1 MLSKDT
7 KGEELA
13 EADRNHST
21 HENKKGQTKWP
32 YNKAHATKEKEVEW
46 PDALQ
51 NKWGWARQ
59 AKTEKQWHGQTIK
72 TQASDQT
79 RQTQSNNTI
88 QIIHTPAPT
97 YIPCRSWFM
106 SKRVQMKFVRFL
118 FTVSTVRSCAL
129 LWYARNNFYYT

>member
-79 RQTQSNNTI
+79 RQTQSNNQT
-88 QIIHTPAPT
+88 QAAVLCEQCHVSRVEGCLQHNDKAPATGPSSL
-97 YIPCRSWFM
+97 P
-106 SKRVQMKFVRFL
+106 
-118 FTVSTVRSCAL
+118 
-129 LWYARNNFYYT
+129 